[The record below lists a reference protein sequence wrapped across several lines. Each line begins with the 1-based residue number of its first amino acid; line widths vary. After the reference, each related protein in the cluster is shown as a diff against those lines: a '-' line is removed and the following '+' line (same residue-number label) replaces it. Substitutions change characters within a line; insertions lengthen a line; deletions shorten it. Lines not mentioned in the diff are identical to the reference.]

1 MQHRIVWIHG
11 IGDHSAGYSASWQ
24 AAFNPYLQLAA
35 ENYVEVCWEEVFQA
49 ARATA
54 RGGTPESRALA
65 LTPDEQ
71 RDEAAVRAE
80 LETLLLARASALGN
94 AQARATAR
102 GGADTAVVEW
112 SQIYRAPRTRSA
124 FDWVFNPDEYIG
136 DFVRYLVSRNVRNA
150 VREKAKERLRPLAAM
165 DYRISIVGHSW
176 GSVVAYDSLL
186 DLEAEQPGMEVANLV
201 TLGSPL
207 WMVRRFLEERSG
219 RKPRQTASWINIH
232 ARRDLIGSWL
242 KPGFLVDKEWEVP
255 DFGGRGAHS
264 SYFEANNVAVQR
276 DLVARYILATS

>member
-11 IGDHSAGYSASWQ
+11 IGNHSTGYSASWQ
-24 AAFNPYLQLAA
+24 ATFNTYLQLAA
-35 ENYVEVCWEEVFQA
+35 DNYVEVCWEEVFQA

-54 RGGTPESRALA
+54 RGSTPESRAVA

-71 RDEAAVRAE
+71 RDEAAIRAE

-94 AQARATAR
+94 AQAPATAR
-102 GGADTAVVEW
+102 GAADTKVVEW
-112 SQIYRAPRTRSA
+112 SQVYRAPRARGIL
-124 FDWVFNPDEYIG
+124 DWVFNPDEYLG
-136 DFVRYLVSRNVRNA
+136 DFVKYLVSRNVRNA
-150 VREKAKERLRPLAAM
+150 VKEKAKERLRPLAGV

-186 DLEAEQPGMEVANLV
+186 DLEAEQPGLQVANLV

-207 WMVRRFLEERSG
+207 WMVQRFLDERSG
-219 RKPRQTASWINIH
+219 RKPRQTGSWINIH
-232 ARRDLIGSWL
+232 ARRDVIGSWL

-255 DFGGRGAHS
+255 DFGGAGPHS

-276 DLVARYILATS
+276 DIVAQYILAAS

>member
-1 MQHRIVWIHG
+1 MQHRIMWIHG
-11 IGDHSAGYSASWQ
+11 IGNHAAGYSASWQ
-24 AAFNPYLQLAA
+24 AAFNTYLQLAA
-35 ENYVEVCWEEVFQA
+35 ENYVEVCWDDVFQA

-54 RGGTPESRALA
+54 RGGTLESRAVA

-80 LETLLLARASALGN
+80 LETLLLARASALGD

-102 GGADTAVVEW
+102 GADTAVVEW
-112 SQIYRAPRTRSA
+112 SQVYQAPRARGS
-124 FDWVFNPDEYIG
+124 FDWLFKPDEYLG
-136 DFVRYLVSRNVRNA
+136 DFAKYLVSRNVRNA
-150 VREKAKERLRPLAAM
+150 VKEKAKERLRPLAGS
-165 DYRISIVGHSW
+165 DHRVSIVGHSW
-176 GSVVAYDSLL
+176 GTVVAYDSLL
-186 DLEAEQPGMEVANLV
+186 DLEAEVPGLQVANLV

-232 ARRDLIGSWL
+232 ARRDLVGSWL
-242 KPGFLVDKEWEVP
+242 KPGFLVDNEWEVP
-255 DFGGRGAHS
+255 DFGWAGPHS

-276 DLVARYILATS
+276 DLVARYLLAAS